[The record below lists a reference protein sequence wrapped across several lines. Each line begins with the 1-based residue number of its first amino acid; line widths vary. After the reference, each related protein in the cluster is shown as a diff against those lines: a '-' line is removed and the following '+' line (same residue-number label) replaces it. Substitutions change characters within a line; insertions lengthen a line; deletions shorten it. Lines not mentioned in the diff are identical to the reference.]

1 MNLDPNSS
9 SLVPDGLGNSIT
21 KPRQVSPSNSW
32 CFTLNNYTDDEY
44 SSIVSI
50 LDEKYEYVIGKE
62 IGESGTPH
70 LQGYIALKDKKKKFR
85 MTAFENCCIR
95 NDIKTMRCFR
105 AKGSREH
112 NLDYCSKD
120 CSFIT
125 NIVLPKPVK
134 IFEDWSNYPWA
145 LDLIKVIQGEPED
158 RKIYWIWGKQGGGK
172 TAFIKYCIIKFGG
185 ILISG
190 SAANMKNG
198 IVEYQKNNG
207 VLPTLIM
214 NNMGFDTNMEK
225 VSYKGYEEVKDM
237 CFYSGKYEGGMVCG
251 NEPHM
256 IIFANAAPITEN
268 EKFCVVNID

>member
-1 MNLDPNSS
+1 MNLDHNSS
-9 SLVPDGLGNSIT
+9 TLVPDGLGNSIS
-21 KPRQVSPSNSW
+21 KPLQVSPSNSW

-85 MTAFENCCIR
+85 MTLFENCCIR
-95 NDIKTMRCFR
+95 DNVKSMRCFR

-125 NIVLPKPVK
+125 NIVLPKKVK

-190 SAANMKNG
+190 SASNMKNG

-256 IIFANAAPITEN
+256 IIFANAPPITEN
-268 EKFCVVNID
+268 EKFQVVNID